1 MMTENSQDNTL
12 LKETWRQELRPVF
25 FKLLLISFFI
35 NLLAL
40 AAPIFV
46 LQVYDRVVFHAGVT
60 TLQGLVIGMVLVL
73 IFDAILK
80 VTRVT
85 SFQLISARNELKLT
99 ERIFKQ
105 LFALPLIRM
114 EEQPLW
120 YWQSLF
126 QDANLV
132 RNVLGG
138 ATAALVIDLPFA
150 LLFMLITFVIAP
162 PVAWLFV
169 IALIFF
175 IVLAVFSQQTMQR
188 KTKDERPFVQQR
200 ENMMADILTARE
212 TVKMFDLG
220 SYWLQKQND
229 LQVKTVT
236 AAMARGRSTDYFRIF
251 SQSSSLLFTVTLTS
265 VGALAILEQEMT
277 IGALI
282 AVNMLGS
289 RLISPFIQL
298 VEHWRSFAQFHK
310 ALNRLDGFFKLSQDK
325 TEHILDIPVKQGK
338 ITLQAVF
345 FSYNKQQNPAIAG
358 LDGAIGPNGLHLF
371 MGRNGSGKS
380 TLLKLIS
387 GLYPPAKGKISL
399 DQADLRQFSNSQLH
413 QHIGYLPQTIAL
425 FQGSI
430 YENITMGMEQC
441 EQQDV
446 FDIAKKIQ
454 LHELVS
460 ILPMGYE
467 TVLREAGKGV
477 SGGLI
482 QKIALIRTLI
492 RKPKILLLDEPS
504 NNLDSDSEKALVSYL
519 SEYAENNTV
528 IVATHSP
535 VFIQSASSIV
545 VLEQGKVAIAGDAKA
560 VLQQLET
567 QKNNNEQ

>member
-25 FKLLLISFFI
+25 LKLLLISFFI

-236 AAMARGRSTDYFRIF
+236 AAMARGRSTDYFRII

-310 ALNRLDGFFKLSQDK
+310 ALNRLDGFLKLSQDK
-325 TEHILDIPVKQGK
+325 TEHVLDIPVKQGK

>member
-25 FKLLLISFFI
+25 LKLLLISFFI

-236 AAMARGRSTDYFRIF
+236 AAMARGRSTDYFRII

-325 TEHILDIPVKQGK
+325 TEHVLDIPVKQGK

>member
-236 AAMARGRSTDYFRIF
+236 AAMARGRSTDYFRII

-310 ALNRLDGFFKLSQDK
+310 ALNRLDGFLKLSQDK
-325 TEHILDIPVKQGK
+325 TEHVLDIPVKQGK

-545 VLEQGKVAIAGDAKA
+545 VLEQGKVAVAGDAKT
-560 VLQQLET
+560 VLQKLAT

>member
-1 MMTENSQDNTL
+1 MTEDKMENTL
-12 LKETWRQELRPVF
+12 LKQTWRQEIRPVF
-25 FKLLLISFFI
+25 FRLLLISLFI

-85 SFQLISARNELKLT
+85 SFQLISARNELQLS

-105 LFALPLIRM
+105 LFALPLKKL

-126 QDANLV
+126 QDASLV
-132 RNVLGG
+132 RNILGG
-138 ATAALVIDLPFA
+138 ATAALIIDLPFA
-150 LLFMLITFVIAP
+150 LLFMLLTFVIAP

-169 IALIFF
+169 LALVFF
-175 IVLAVFSQQTMQR
+175 IVLAILSQQTMQR
-188 KTKDERPFVQQR
+188 RTEDERPFVQQR

-212 TVKMFDLG
+212 TVKMFDLAP
-220 SYWLQKQND
+220 YWLQKQKD
-229 LQVKTVT
+229 LQIKTVT
-236 AAMARGRSTDYFRIF
+236 TAIARGRATDYFRII
-251 SQSSSLLFTVTLTS
+251 SQSSSLLLTVTLTS
-265 VGALAILEQEMT
+265 VGALAILEQDMT

-282 AVNMLGS
+282 AVNMLGT

-310 ALNRLDGFFKLSQDK
+310 ALNRLDEFFKLSQDK
-325 TEHILDIPVKQGK
+325 TEHILDLPVREGK
-338 ITLQAVF
+338 IVLQAVF
-345 FSYNKQQNPAIAG
+345 FSYNEQENPAISG
-358 LDGAIGPNGLHLF
+358 LDGAIGPNGLHLL
-371 MGRNGSGKS
+371 MGRNGCGKT

-387 GLYPPAKGKISL
+387 GLYPPGEGKICL
-399 DQADLRQFSNSQLH
+399 DQADLMQFSSSQLH
-413 QHIGYLPQTIAL
+413 QHIGYLPQKIEL

-430 YENITMGMEQC
+430 YENISMGMQQC

-446 FDIAKKIQ
+446 FDIAQRIQ

-460 ILPMGYE
+460 LLPMGYE
-467 TVLREAGKGV
+467 TVLREDGNGI

-482 QKIALIRTLI
+482 QKIALARTLI
-492 RKPKILLLDEPS
+492 RKPKVLLLDEPS
-504 NNLDSDSEKALVSYL
+504 NNLDSDSEKALLSYL
-519 SEYAENNTV
+519 SAYAENNTL

-535 VFIQSASSIV
+535 VFIQSANSIV
-545 VLEQGKVAIAGDAKA
+545 VMEQGKVAIAGDAKA
-560 VLQQLET
+560 VVQQLET
-567 QKNNNEQ
+567 Q

>member
-1 MMTENSQDNTL
+1 MMTEHSHDNTL
-12 LKETWRQELRPVF
+12 LKDTWRQELRPVF
-25 FKLLLISFFI
+25 FKLLLISLFI

-73 IFDAILK
+73 VFDAILK
-80 VTRVT
+80 VTRVRG
-85 SFQLISARNELKLT
+85 FQLISARNELQLR

-105 LFALPLIRM
+105 LFSLPLKKL

-120 YWQSLF
+120 YWHSLF
-126 QDANLV
+126 QDASLV

-138 ATAALVIDLPFA
+138 ATAALILDLPFA
-150 LLFMLITFVIAP
+150 LLFMLITFIIAP

-169 IALIFF
+169 IALVFF
-175 IVLAVFSQQTMQR
+175 IVLAVLSQQTMQR
-188 KTKDERPFVQQR
+188 KTQDERPFVQQR
-200 ENMMADILTARE
+200 ENMMTDILTARE
-212 TVKMFDLG
+212 TVKMYDLG
-220 SYWLQKQND
+220 HYWLQKQHD
-229 LQVKTVT
+229 LQKNTVT
-236 AAMARGRSTDYFRIF
+236 AAMARGRATDYFRII
-251 SQSSSLLFTVTLTS
+251 SQSSSVLFTVILTS
-265 VGALAILEQEMT
+265 VGAIAILEQEMT

-310 ALNRLDGFFKLSQDK
+310 ALNRLDVFFKLSPDK
-325 TEHILDIPVKQGK
+325 TEHLLDLPVKQGK

-345 FSYNKQQNPAIAG
+345 FSYNEQQNPAISG
-358 LDGAIGPNGLHLF
+358 LDGSIGPNGLHLF
-371 MGRNGSGKS
+371 TGRNGSGKS

-387 GLYPPAKGKISL
+387 GLYPPAKGEINL
-399 DQADLRQFSNSQLH
+399 DQADLRQFSSRQLH
-413 QHIGYLPQTIAL
+413 QHIAYLPQTIEL

-430 YENITMGMEQC
+430 YENITMGIEQC

-467 TVLREAGKGV
+467 TVLREAGKGI

-482 QKIALIRTLI
+482 QKIALARALI
-492 RKPKILLLDEPS
+492 RKSKVLLLDEPS

-519 SEYAENNTV
+519 LEYAKNNTV

-535 VFIQSASSIV
+535 VFIQAANSIV
-545 VLEQGKVAIAGDAKA
+545 LLEQGKVAIAGDAKA

-567 QKNNNEQ
+567 QKNNNER

>member
-25 FKLLLISFFI
+25 LKLLLISFFI

-236 AAMARGRSTDYFRIF
+236 AAMARGRSTDYFRII

-310 ALNRLDGFFKLSQDK
+310 ALKRLDGFFKLSQEK

>member
-1 MMTENSQDNTL
+1 MMTEHSQDNTL

-25 FKLLLISFFI
+25 LKLLLISFFI

-236 AAMARGRSTDYFRIF
+236 AAMARGRSTDYFRII

>member
-1 MMTENSQDNTL
+1 MTEDKMENTL
-12 LKETWRQELRPVF
+12 LKQTWRQEIRPVF
-25 FKLLLISFFI
+25 FRLLLISLFI

-85 SFQLISARNELKLT
+85 SFQLISARNELQLS

-105 LFALPLIRM
+105 LFALPLKKL

-126 QDANLV
+126 QDASLV
-132 RNVLGG
+132 RNILGG
-138 ATAALVIDLPFA
+138 ATAALIIDLPFA
-150 LLFMLITFVIAP
+150 LLFMLLTFVIAP

-169 IALIFF
+169 LALVFF
-175 IVLAVFSQQTMQR
+175 IVLAILSQQTMQR
-188 KTKDERPFVQQR
+188 RTEDERPFVQQR

-212 TVKMFDLG
+212 TVKMFDLAP
-220 SYWLQKQND
+220 YWLQKQKD
-229 LQVKTVT
+229 LQIKTVT
-236 AAMARGRSTDYFRIF
+236 TAIARGRATDYFRII
-251 SQSSSLLFTVTLTS
+251 SQSSSLLLTVTLTS
-265 VGALAILEQEMT
+265 VGALAILEQDMT

-282 AVNMLGS
+282 AVNMLGT

-310 ALNRLDGFFKLSQDK
+310 ALNRLDEFFKLSQDK
-325 TEHILDIPVKQGK
+325 TEHILDLPVREGK
-338 ITLQAVF
+338 IVLQAVF
-345 FSYNKQQNPAIAG
+345 FSYNEQENPAISG
-358 LDGAIGPNGLHLF
+358 LDGAIGPNGLHLL
-371 MGRNGSGKS
+371 MGRNGCGKT

-387 GLYPPAKGKISL
+387 GLYPPGEGKICL
-399 DQADLRQFSNSQLH
+399 DQADLMQFSSSQLH
-413 QHIGYLPQTIAL
+413 QHIGYLPQKIEL

-430 YENITMGMEQC
+430 YENISMGMQQC

-446 FDIAKKIQ
+446 FDIAQRIQ

-460 ILPMGYE
+460 LLPMGYE
-467 TVLREAGKGV
+467 TVLREDGNGI

-482 QKIALIRTLI
+482 QKIALARTLI
-492 RKPKILLLDEPS
+492 RKPKVLLLDEPS
-504 NNLDSDSEKALVSYL
+504 NNLDSDSEKALLSYL
-519 SEYAENNTV
+519 SAYAENNTL

-535 VFIQSASSIV
+535 VFIQSANSIV
-545 VLEQGKVAIAGDAKA
+545 VMEQGKVAIAGDAKA
-560 VLQQLET
+560 VVQQLET
-567 QKNNNEQ
+567 QEKQS